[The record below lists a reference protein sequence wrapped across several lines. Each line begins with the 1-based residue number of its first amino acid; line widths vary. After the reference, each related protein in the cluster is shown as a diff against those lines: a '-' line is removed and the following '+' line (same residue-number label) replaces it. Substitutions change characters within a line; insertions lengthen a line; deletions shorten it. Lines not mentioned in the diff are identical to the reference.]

1 MEHLAIVMDG
11 NRRWAQKKG
20 LAKWLGHKEGA
31 KAIDNAVD
39 FCLGKEIKYLS
50 LYTFSLENLEKRPK
64 IERDYIFS
72 LFLDEYKNIIPKSLD
87 KGVKIKFVGDRSRY
101 PEDIMQA
108 VNEMESQTA
117 KCSNLQLNFLFF
129 YGGTQEIFW
138 GIKEL
143 IKKIKNEDL
152 DPDSITEDMYESC
165 LWSYG
170 IPEPELIVRTGGRR
184 RISNFLLYKAAYS
197 EIEFLDC
204 LWPDITQN
212 DLQTCF
218 ERFEHAQRNF
228 GV

>member
-1 MEHLAIVMDG
+1 MKHLAIVMDG

-31 KAIDNAVD
+31 KAIDHAVD
-39 FCLGKEIKYLS
+39 FCLGKGIKYLS

-101 PEDIMQA
+101 PEDIMKA

-143 IKKIKNEDL
+143 IKKIKYENL
-152 DPDSITEDMYESC
+152 DPNSITEEMYESC

-170 IPEPELIVRTGGRR
+170 IPEPELIIRTGGRR

-212 DLQTCF
+212 DISLCF
-218 ERFEHAQRNF
+218 ERFEQAQRNF